1 MSNILLLEDDLSLI
15 NGLSFALKKQGFELA
30 VARTLKEADSLWI
43 DGKYDLLILDV
54 SLPDGT
60 GFEFCKKVRQ
70 VSKVPIIFLTAADEE
85 VDIIMGLDIGGDDYI
100 TKPFKLGVLVSRVN
114 ALLRRAKDFSSTDTW
129 LESNGMKVLLLQGQA
144 FKNDRLLNNTLCYN
158 LDTAGYAVDSALTKS
173 AASNFLTKQ
182 DYDLIVLDV
191 NLPDGNGFDFCREVK
206 ERRPDTAVIFLTA
219 NDMESDM
226 LKGYELGA
234 EDYVTKPFP
243 MSVFQK
249 KLSVVLGRLAKQSG
263 GDCYEDGALSI
274 NFSEMT
280 ASLSGKPLVFTPLE
294 YRLLKILT
302 KNPQNVLTRQVL
314 LEKLWDADGNFVDE
328 HALTAAISRVRNKIE
343 TEGCQYIKTVYG
355 MGYMWIGGASK

>member
-1 MSNILLLEDDLSLI
+1 MIGIYFSGTGNTKYCLEKFVSLYDRNIEITPLEDEGTI
-15 NGLSFALKKQGFELA
+15 EK
-30 VARTLKEADSLWI
+30 VAHHKD
-43 DGKYDLLILDV
+43 
-54 SLPDGT
+54 
-60 GFEFCKKVRQ
+60 
-70 VSKVPIIFLTAADEE
+70 IIFAYPIYYSNLPKIVQDFICGNSDVWKEKHIF
-85 VDIIMGLDIGGDDYI
+85 IIATMGL
-100 TKPFKLGVLVSRVN
+100 F
-114 ALLRRAKDFSSTDTW
+114 
-129 LESNGMKVLLLQGQA
+129 
-144 FKNDRLLNNTLCYN
+144 
-158 LDTAGYAVDSALTKS
+158 
-173 AASNFLTKQ
+173 
-182 DYDLIVLDV
+182 
-191 NLPDGNGFDFCREVK
+191 
-206 ERRPDTAVIFLTA
+206 
-219 NDMESDM
+219 M

-294 YRLLKILT
+294 YRLLKIMT

-343 TEGCQYIKTVYG
+343 TEGRQYIKTVYG
-355 MGYMWIGGASK
+355 MGYMWIGGAPK

>member
-1 MSNILLLEDDLSLI
+1 MSRKILIVE
-15 NGLSFALKKQGFELA
+15 
-30 VARTLKEADSLWI
+30 
-43 DGKYDLLILDV
+43 
-54 SLPDGT
+54 
-60 GFEFCKKVRQ
+60 
-70 VSKVPIIFLTAADEE
+70 DEE
-85 VDIIMGLDIGGDDYI
+85 KIARFVELELVHEGYEVIKAFDGRTGLD
-100 TKPFKLGVLVSRVN
+100 L
-114 ALLRRAKDFSSTDTW
+114 ALSEHA
-129 LESNGMKVLLLQGQA
+129 
-144 FKNDRLLNNTLCYN
+144 
-158 LDTAGYAVDSALTKS
+158 
-173 AASNFLTKQ
+173 
-182 DYDLIVLDV
+182 DLIVLDV
-191 NLPDGNGFDFCREVK
+191 NLPDGNGFDFCRKVK

-263 GDCYEDGALSI
+263 GGDSYEDGALSI

-280 ASLSGKPLVFTPLE
+280 ASLSGKALVFTPLE

-343 TEGCQYIKTVYG
+343 TEGRQYIKTVYG
-355 MGYMWIGGASK
+355 MGYMWIGGALK